1 MPTRKPKKSFEMRKV
16 NGIEI
21 RQRMSDGY
29 MDAVAICD
37 ACDKDFADYIQ
48 IRFTQRFIRELSRSI
63 GINETELIQ
72 KAEGVDE
79 IWAHPQI
86 AINLSQ
92 WASPKLAVK
101 IPQWVIEWYIKQEKV
116 SLKEITVKTESTSG
130 VKFEDIDHD
139 FMAMISKA
147 VNHNPEK

>member
-1 MPTRKPKKSFEMRKV
+1 MPTRKPKKSFEMKKV

-21 RQRMSDGY
+21 RQRLSDGY
-29 MDAVAICD
+29 MDAMAICS
-37 ACDKDFADYIQ
+37 ACDKEFADYIQ
-48 IRFTQRFIRELSRSI
+48 VRITQRFLRELSRST

-79 IWAHPQI
+79 IWVHPQI
-86 AINLSQ
+86 AINMAQ

-101 IPQWVIEWYIKQEKV
+101 IPQWIIEWYVKQETV
-116 SLKEITVKTESTSG
+116 TPKEVTVKTKSTSG

-139 FMAMISKA
+139 FAALIGKA
-147 VNHNPEK
+147 AKFNPDR